1 MYDLKN
7 NICLLGENVDLLQK
21 ELDLIQDKNI
31 DKIENLWNII
41 SFELKDKNKEI
52 DTNFDQ
58 VIDSLKQ
65 QNKKYSKK
73 IFSYTIIYALDILNE
88 EKENYLKSLLNK
100 IVKAFPDF
108 FDHPFIILLGED
120 ESNKNKI
127 VSFINREIQNI
138 GIDKR
143 NISFFT
149 KIKEKEMVRNKILKI
164 FSYFYERGDEF
175 EYQKKK
181 FKLYK
186 MTEEKYY
193 PINFIILGRTQVGKS
208 TFINT
213 LLGEKRAK
221 EGGKGSSITQNQLIY
236 HLDNIPLE
244 INDIEGFTGEE
255 TINKVVEKIK
265 NMQKRLGEKELHI
278 VIYILNYDETTTVF
292 NNNEYLIFKQLTEK
306 LDNTQFLFV
315 CTRSKKNVEDNKI
328 ERIRDSFYNMI
339 EKGEESD
346 KNIMNTLGFLYYC
359 QKKEIYYEEI
369 ENDIKKE
376 IKEEKFKEMNF
387 FEKLNLKFKNYERE
401 KKIDEMINI
410 VLEKDK
416 TLLFVNLIKD
426 KEHEEI
432 FGMKNVSQKLREAL
446 TYIKENNMKFINANA
461 KINEIKENE
470 LKQKIEK
477 LKKQIN
483 EIEDEKNNIN
493 HYIDT
498 EIHNHNTKEDDERRS
513 LLNTSLVELQD
524 LEVINKDYIELINC
538 LAQDKMANARSYAEK
553 IKDKNLESV
562 RNKVKTYGR

>member
-1 MYDLKN
+1 MNDLKN
-7 NICLLGENVDLLQK
+7 NICLLGENVNLLQK
-21 ELDLIQDKNI
+21 DLDLIQDKNI

-52 DTNFDQ
+52 DIIFDK

-73 IFSYTIIYALDILNE
+73 IFSYTIIYALDIFNE

-100 IVKAFPDF
+100 IVKAFPNF

-143 NISFFT
+143 NISFFI
-149 KIKEKEMVRNKILKI
+149 KKKEKEMIRNKILKI
-164 FSYFYERGDEF
+164 FSYFYELGDEI
-175 EYQKKK
+175 EYKKK
-181 FKLYK
+181 HFRLYK
-186 MTEEKYY
+186 KNEEKYY
-193 PINFIILGRTQVGKS
+193 PINILILGRTQVGKS

-221 EGGKGSSITQNQLIY
+221 EGYKGSSVTKNHLIY

-265 NMQKRLGEKELHI
+265 MMQKRLGEKELHI

-328 ERIRDSFYNMI
+328 ERIRESFYNMI

-346 KNIMNTLGFLYYC
+346 KNIMNILGFLYYC
-359 QKKEIYYEEI
+359 QKKDIYYEEI
-369 ENDIKKE
+369 DNDIKKG

-387 FEKLNLKFKNYERE
+387 FEKANLKFKDYERE
-401 KKIDEMINI
+401 K
-410 VLEKDK
+410 
-416 TLLFVNLIKD
+416 
-426 KEHEEI
+426 
-432 FGMKNVSQKLREAL
+432 
-446 TYIKENNMKFINANA
+446 
-461 KINEIKENE
+461 
-470 LKQKIEK
+470 
-477 LKKQIN
+477 
-483 EIEDEKNNIN
+483 
-493 HYIDT
+493 
-498 EIHNHNTKEDDERRS
+498 
-513 LLNTSLVELQD
+513 
-524 LEVINKDYIELINC
+524 
-538 LAQDKMANARSYAEK
+538 
-553 IKDKNLESV
+553 
-562 RNKVKTYGR
+562 